1 MIQEIKP
8 KLSILLPTYNRAKNL
23 NTTLKRL
30 TKAVEYS
37 GHINDGLVTI
47 VIADNC
53 STDRTKKIGKKW
65 ERQFSC
71 IRYYRHDKNSGS
83 AEANIFNSLP
93 LLNSEYVWL
102 CGDDDFPQLESI
114 NSILNA
120 IARTSASFLLLNAD
134 FYSSYNNAKSI
145 GNYFRIFG
153 EKNIVEYDAGQHF
166 FQNFGLINVSCAIFC
181 CCFKLQDLDIK
192 FFAKIYKISPIY
204 SLVVSMLA
212 SFYNKKVCFVNKI
225 HTIFRLNYDYSHIR
239 KYLHKEER
247 LELFYWNVGLI
258 KSLKFVS
265 EQKNIPFPSIV
276 DLYEYSFDTV
286 NCQPYHDRLYYLMLN
301 FAVEQLL
308 IIIKYSPRL
317 FKKRRNALLDFVNT
331 NIFFLESIKEK
342 APEVST
348 PLLYIIGQ
356 LKTCIVV
363 PRKNFKHF
371 CTNLINSSLLTNLLD
386 TCFNLQRALLS
397 LPESYSNTTIPL
409 IIHDGSIEYLHNNAK
424 LQGAAQ
430 GNPAD
435 IQITMIIQPCI
446 KWQNLFQILKYL
458 YEYKFGDIQN
468 IEILVTTPYTSQY
481 VNRVCNAFVNKIK
494 NLRICHLRN
503 FTSYFEEDSSF
514 VLEHCRGRYVWFL
527 SEGDIPPVSQ
537 FYFLLS
543 SVLNSNEPALIF
555 NHTIVDDS
563 FNFINSPGSRHGQGI
578 DMRAYRKFD
587 KLIETTSLSTLLQK
601 YGVMIAMLP
610 ISVYIIR
617 RDLIGNMTPY
627 WERSKPFSHIFTLL
641 EFLQGQ
647 KVTMVDLPL
656 IIRSSK
662 CADQKLAVE
671 TKGYVDYNIVC
682 TYSLIKHIKDA
693 TNAGLLPND
702 FFFRCKE
709 QEYWGGKF
717 FTWHRILQHLC
728 QYILIYLN
736 ELQNFK
742 SNKISTNLP
751 EPELFELNYN
761 DTILTNTER
770 YIFQSVF
777 LDYIKFCHRINS
789 NFSLDNNTIT
799 YYRNLFLQN
808 LEKIK
813 TLNENQF
820 RFYRPH
826 PHKPI
831 FIKRLGIKIK
841 QRLLRNWNSRI
852 WQPIIR
858 RYSSLL
864 KRINSI

>member
-8 KLSILLPTYNRAKNL
+8 KLSILLVTYNRAKNL

-30 TKAVEYS
+30 TKAIEYS

-53 STDRTKKIGKKW
+53 STDSTKKIGKKW
-65 ERQFSC
+65 EKQFSC
-71 IRYYRHDKNSGS
+71 IRYYRHNKNSGC
-83 AEANIFNSLP
+83 AEANILNSVP

-120 IARTSASFLLLNAD
+120 IERTSASFLLLNAD
-134 FYSSYNNAKSI
+134 LYSLYNNVKSSADF
-145 GNYFRIFG
+145 FRIFG
-153 EKNIVEYDAGQHF
+153 EKNIVEYDTGQHL
-166 FQNFGLINVSCAIFC
+166 FQDFGLMGVTCGIFR

-192 FFAKIYKISPIY
+192 FFAKICKISPIY
-204 SLVVSMLA
+204 SLSISMLA

-225 HTIFRLNYDYSHIR
+225 HTIYRVNYDYSHFFKHPR
-239 KYLHKEER
+239 KEEK
-247 LELFYWNVGLI
+247 LEMFFWNVGLI

-276 DLYEYSFDTV
+276 DLSELNFNPFNFQAV
-286 NCQPYHDRLYYLMLN
+286 HHRLCYLMLY
-301 FAVEQLL
+301 FLLEQLR

-317 FKKRRNALLDFVNT
+317 FKKRRNALLDFVKT

-348 PLLYIIGQ
+348 PLLSIIGQ
-356 LKTCIVV
+356 LKTCIVDL
-363 PRKNFKHF
+363 PRKDLKHF
-371 CTNLINSSLLTNLLD
+371 CTNLINNSLLTKLID
-386 TCFNLQRALLS
+386 ICSNLQSTLVS
-397 LPESYSNTTIPL
+397 LPESYSDKTAIPL
-409 IIHDGSIEYLHNNAK
+409 IIHNGPIKYLNNKAK
-424 LQGAAQ
+424 LQGTAQ
-430 GNPAD
+430 GNPGD

-458 YEYKFGDIQN
+458 YEYKFGDIHN
-468 IEILVTTPYTSQY
+468 IEILVTIHYTSQY
-481 VNRVCNAFVNKIK
+481 VNRVCNTFVNKIK
-494 NLRICHLRN
+494 NLRICHSSN
-503 FTSYFEEDSSF
+503 FTSYLKKNSSF

-527 SEGDIPPVSQ
+527 NEGDIPPVSQ
-537 FYFLLS
+537 FHFLLS
-543 SVLNSNEPALIF
+543 TVLNSNEPALIF

-563 FNFINSPGSRHGQGI
+563 FNFIKFPGSRHAQGM
-578 DMRAYRKFD
+578 DMTSYRKLD
-587 KLIETTSLSTLLQK
+587 KLIETTSLPTLLQK
-601 YGVMIAMLP
+601 YGIMIAMSP

-627 WERSKPFSHIFTLL
+627 WERSRPESHIFTLL
-641 EFLQGQ
+641 ELLRDQ

-656 IIRSSK
+656 IIRSNK
-662 CADQKLAVE
+662 CADQKFAVE
-671 TKGYVDYNIVC
+671 AKGYTDYNIVWVH
-682 TYSLIKHIKDA
+682 SLIKHIEYA
-693 TNAGLLPND
+693 TNVGLLPKD
-702 FFFRCKE
+702 FFFRCRE
-709 QEYWGGKF
+709 QEYGGEKF

-736 ELQNFK
+736 ELQNYK
-742 SNKISTNLP
+742 SDKISTNLP
-751 EPELFELNYN
+751 APELFELNYN

-777 LDYIKFCHRINS
+777 LDYINFCHRDKS
-789 NFSLDNNTIT
+789 NLSLDNNTISH
-799 YYRNLFLQN
+799 YRKLFLQN

-813 TLNENQF
+813 TLNKNQF
-820 RFYRPH
+820 RFYSH
-826 PHKPI
+826 CKPI